1 MKTPAY
7 TETAAIE
14 ASRRTLLPPG
24 WLDGAM
30 IREAVERPSAR
41 GNDMIEVVIAVPDG
55 RGGERL
61 FKDYL
66 TGAPLGALRLRHACE
81 AVGALD
87 RYTAEGEISA
97 SDFVGHTVRV
107 KIDIEKKRGYAPRN
121 VISDYAASDARVL
134 SLREVAS

>member
-1 MKTPAY
+1 MKTTAY
-7 TETAAIE
+7 TEAAAIE
-14 ASRRTLLPPG
+14 ASRRTLLKPG
-24 WLDGAM
+24 WIDGAV
-30 IREAVERPSAR
+30 IREAVEDPPRAATT
-41 GNDMIEVVIAVPDG
+41 MIELGIAVPDG

-66 TGAPLGALRLRHACE
+66 TNTPLGALRLRHACE

-87 RYTAEGEISA
+87 RYNAGEISA

-107 KIDIEKKRGYAPRN
+107 KIGIEKKRGYAPRN
-121 VISDYAASDARVL
+121 IIEDYAVAEASVV

>member
-7 TETAAIE
+7 TEAAAAE
-14 ASRRTLLPPG
+14 ASRRTLLAPG
-24 WLDGAM
+24 WIDRAM

-41 GNDMIEVVIAVPDG
+41 GNDMIELVIAVPDG

-66 TGAPLGALRLRHACE
+66 TSTPLGALRLRHASE
-81 AVGALD
+81 AAGALD
-87 RYTAEGEISA
+87 RYGAGEISA
-97 SDFVGHTVRV
+97 SDFPGRTVRV
-107 KIDIEKKRGYAPRN
+107 KIGIEKKRGYAPRN
-121 VISDYAASDARVL
+121 IIEDYAAADSGVV